1 MSAAIVAGVGS
12 EGSGH
17 RAARFAAALAADLGA
32 PLLLVFGYDP
42 ILLGGEVGDLRAKV
56 LEFAD
61 RTLGELKAT
70 LSSEHPDLEIENLLV
85 EDRPVE
91 SLVFV
96 AEQRA
101 PRAVVVGH
109 GGRGPLTGA
118 LLGSVSYEIVH
129 RCPVPVIVVPDEE

>member
-1 MSAAIVAGVGS
+1 MSAAIVVGVGT
-12 EGSGH
+12 EESGH
-17 RAARFAAALAADLGA
+17 RAARYAAALAADLRT
-32 PLLLVFGYDP
+32 PLVLVFGYDP
-42 ILLGGEVGDLRAKV
+42 VLLGGEVGDLRARV
-56 LEFAD
+56 QELAD
-61 RTLGELKAT
+61 RTLGEVKAA
-70 LSSEHPDLEIENLLV
+70 LLSEHPDLEVESLLV

-129 RCPVPVIVVPDEE
+129 RCPVPVIVVPEED